1 MTESPQRDTDDS
13 PEYGDEVLDASWLPR
28 PEGPLKVI
36 RSAARDE
43 GHPPVAD
50 EEAEAFLDAI
60 YRNQE

>member
-1 MTESPQRDTDDS
+1 MTDTMQAEADEP
-13 PEYGDEVLDASWLPR
+13 PEYGDEVLDANWLPR

-43 GHPPVAD
+43 GQPRVAD
-50 EEAEAFLDAI
+50 EEADAFLDAI